1 MIQKPAHPNYKGL
14 AQNRRAQIS
23 RTTRLLHWR
32 RDRMRHCPAWSEV
45 KSLRLHPSNIAES
58 YAAVEAGA
66 LWRVERLD
74 RAL

>member
-1 MIQKPAHPNYKGL
+1 MQH
-14 AQNRRAQIS
+14 R
-23 RTTRLLHWR
+23 
-32 RDRMRHCPAWSEV
+32 PAWSEV
-45 KSLRLHPSNIAES
+45 KALRLHPCNIAES